1 MIKTITFKID
11 RWVSFDT
18 IHFEQDNLCV
28 GSAVIDTYLSS
39 IVESEI
45 LKRLLT
51 ESIDIPSSEVLPA
64 IQTELE
70 NMEEHRSEYE
80 QRDTSEFGCM
90 FNSLKETLLSLHS
103 LCIQYKQST
112 ICS

>member
-11 RWVSFDT
+11 RWVSFDK

-28 GSAVIDTYLSS
+28 GSVVIDTFLST
-39 IVESEI
+39 IVESDI
-45 LKRLLT
+45 LKCLLT
-51 ESIDIPSSEVLPA
+51 ESINIPSSEVLPA
-64 IQTELE
+64 IQTELD
-70 NMEEHRSEYE
+70 NMEGNRKAYE

>member
-28 GSAVIDTYLSS
+28 GSAVIDTDLST
-39 IVESEI
+39 IVESDI
-45 LKRLLT
+45 LKCLFT
-51 ESIDIPSSEVLPA
+51 ESIDILSSEVLQA
-64 IQTELE
+64 IQTELD
-70 NMEEHRSEYE
+70 NMEGNREAYE

>member
-28 GSAVIDTYLSS
+28 GVVMTDTDVSS
-39 IVESEI
+39 IVENDI
-45 LKRLLT
+45 LRCLLT
-51 ESIDIPSSEVLPA
+51 ESINIPSSEVLQA
-64 IQTELE
+64 IQTELD
-70 NMEEHRSEYE
+70 NMEGNREAYE

>member
-28 GSAVIDTYLSS
+28 GSAVIDTDLST
-39 IVESEI
+39 IVESDI
-45 LKRLLT
+45 LKCLLT
-51 ESIDIPSSEVLPA
+51 ESINIPSSEVLQA
-64 IQTELE
+64 VQTELE

>member
-28 GSAVIDTYLSS
+28 GSVVIDTFLST
-39 IVESEI
+39 IVESDI
-45 LKRLLT
+45 LKCLLT

-64 IQTELE
+64 IQTELD
-70 NMEEHRSEYE
+70 NMEGNREAYE

>member
-28 GSAVIDTYLSS
+28 GSVVIDTFLST
-39 IVESEI
+39 IVESDI
-45 LKRLLT
+45 LKCLLT
-51 ESIDIPSSEVLPA
+51 ESKDIPSSEVLQA
-64 IQTELE
+64 VQTELE

>member
-28 GSAVIDTYLSS
+28 GSAVIDTDLST
-39 IVESEI
+39 IVESDI
-45 LKRLLT
+45 LKCLLT
-51 ESIDIPSSEVLPA
+51 ESINIPSSEVLQA
-64 IQTELE
+64 IQTELD
-70 NMEEHRSEYE
+70 NMEGNREAYE

>member
-1 MIKTITFKID
+1 MIKTITFEID

-28 GSAVIDTYLSS
+28 GSVVIDTFLST
-39 IVESEI
+39 IVESDI
-45 LKRLLT
+45 LKCLFT
-51 ESIDIPSSEVLPA
+51 ESKDIPSSEVLQA
-64 IQTELE
+64 VQTELE

-90 FNSLKETLLSLHS
+90 FNSLKENL
-103 LCIQYKQST
+103 QEPRRR
-112 ICS
+112 

>member
-28 GSAVIDTYLSS
+28 GSAVIDTDLST
-39 IVESEI
+39 IVESDI
-45 LKRLLT
+45 LKCLLT
-51 ESIDIPSSEVLPA
+51 ESKDIPSSEVLQA
-64 IQTELE
+64 VQTELE